1 MNEGKISV
9 RYSKALFLTAR
20 EKGLVDKVREDML
33 YILELTSLEDV
44 KELLLSPVVENSVKK
59 NALNALLKDKI
70 DELSVKM
77 VNLTVNNNREMF
89 LQGIARSYIQEAD
102 RFNGITRATLTTARE
117 ISERVKK
124 DIVALIEKGLD
135 TRVDMAELVDPS
147 ITGGFML
154 KVEDLLID
162 GSVKSQ
168 LRKIRKQLKEDL

>member
-33 YILELTSLEDV
+33 YLLELTSLEDV
-44 KELLLSPVVENSVKK
+44 KDLLNSPVIENSLKK
-59 NALNALLKDKI
+59 NALNALLKGKI
-70 DELSVKM
+70 EELSINM
-77 VNLTVNNNREMF
+77 VNLTVSNNREMF
-89 LQGIARSYIQEAD
+89 LQGIARSYIQAAD
-102 RFNGITRATLTTARE
+102 EFNGITRATLTTAKN
-117 ISERVKK
+117 ISEKLKKEIVK
-124 DIVALIEKGLD
+124 LIEVGLD

-147 ITGGFML
+147 ISGGFML
-154 KVEDLLID
+154 KVEDLFID

>member
-1 MNEGKISV
+1 
-9 RYSKALFLTAR
+9 
-20 EKGLVDKVREDML
+20 ML

-44 KELLLSPVVENSVKK
+44 KDLLLSPVVENSVKR

-70 DELSVKM
+70 EELSINM
-77 VNLTVNNNREMF
+77 VNLTVSNNREMF
-89 LQGIARSYIQEAD
+89 LQGIARSYIREAD
-102 RFNGITRATLTTARE
+102 RFNGITRATLTTAGE
-117 ISERVKK
+117 ISENVKK

-135 TRVDMAELVDPS
+135 TRVNMAELVDPA

-154 KVEDLLID
+154 KVEDLFID